1 MHSLTA
7 GSSGLT
13 GLDAITVLM
22 VEDDPDDVYLTKEA
36 LRASQLRVNLH
47 VVSDGVEA
55 MQYLRAAPDDAGHR
69 RPNLVLLDLNLPRMD
84 GRDVL
89 MEIKEDPALTDI
101 PVVILTTSHAEED
114 IVASYRRHANCY
126 ISKPVDI
133 DQFRSVVASIENFW
147 FTIVQL
153 PSDSGHGV
161 PRSGIVH
168 DADD

>member
-1 MHSLTA
+1 MQLLTA
-7 GSSGLT
+7 PDSRLS

-36 LRASQLRVNLH
+36 LRANRLRVNLH
-47 VVSDGVEA
+47 VVNDGVEA
-55 MQYLRAAPDDAGHR
+55 MQYLRAAHDNTAHP

-89 MEIKEDPALTDI
+89 TQIKDDPTLTDI

-114 IVASYRRHANCY
+114 IAASYRQHANCY

-133 DQFRSVVASIENFW
+133 DQFRSVVTSIENFW
-147 FTIVQL
+147 FTVVQL
-153 PSDSGHGV
+153 PPDNPHQTA
-161 PRSGIVH
+161 R
-168 DADD
+168 